1 MGSADDSDKSSRQ
14 QELDDLY
21 SNIHDIKDSLTALA
35 GNVANLLRDIVFDYN
50 DKVRERLK
58 DWLTDLSQEESAQ
71 LKDFRDKFDAFF
83 NGKGPTLELQGPFG
97 AIGSI
102 MHQGVFDT
110 LESTLDSVFSSAD
123 VFGGA
128 GRSPFGLWA
137 KNGPLAAAYD
147 ACVKAD
153 GAQVWDQRGWWRCL
167 FPNAKVPTD
176 YLKFKNERLSL
187 SILTK
192 DDLTLAMTEANIDS
206 NADTIDLGPKGV
218 FFRHYEGLLKWKQQ
232 NWLQVKQQAQQQAQQ
247 KAQSLALTWPLSS
260 TELAKTDTDDQP
272 RVVLTLVLLSYTTN
286 PDTNMMEWF
295 EERSETNA
303 DGKRTV
309 TTVKRQRPVDGGD
322 WQVVEENTTNDE
334 AKGWFW
340 K

>member
-1 MGSADDSDKSSRQ
+1 MGSSDDANKPSRQ
-14 QELDDLY
+14 QELEDLY

-35 GNVANLLRDIVFDYN
+35 GNVANILRDIVFDYN
-50 DKVRERLK
+50 DKVRDRLR
-58 DWLTDLSQEESAQ
+58 DWLTDLTQEESAQ

-83 NGKGPTLELQGPFG
+83 NGKGQTPELQGPLG
-97 AIGSI
+97 AIGGI
-102 MHQGVFDT
+102 LHQGVFDS

-147 ACVKAD
+147 ACMNAD
-153 GAQVWDQRGWWRCL
+153 GALVWDQRGWWRCL
-167 FPNAKVPTD
+167 FPNSKVPLD

-192 DDLTLAMTEANIDS
+192 DDLTLAMQEANVDP
-206 NADTIDLGPKGV
+206 NADTIDLGPKGT

-232 NWLQVKQQAQQQAQQ
+232 NWLQVKQQAQQQAQKQ
-247 KAQSLALTWPLSS
+247 QALAWPSSS
-260 TELAKTDTDDQP
+260 TDGDKANTDTQP

-286 PDTNMMEWF
+286 PDTNMVEWS
-295 EERSETNA
+295 EERAETTA
-303 DGKRTV
+303 DGHRKV
-309 TTVKRQRPVDGGD
+309 TSIKRQRPVDGGD
-322 WQVVEENTTNDE
+322 WQVVEEHTSNDE
-334 AKGWFW
+334 SKGWFW